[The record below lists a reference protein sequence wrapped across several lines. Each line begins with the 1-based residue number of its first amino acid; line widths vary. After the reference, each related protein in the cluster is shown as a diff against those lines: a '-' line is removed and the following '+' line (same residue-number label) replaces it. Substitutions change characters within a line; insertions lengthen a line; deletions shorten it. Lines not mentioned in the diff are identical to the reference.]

1 MLLKDFYKITSR
13 EASSDNKLHT
23 IGIVVNKNHD
33 IFKGHFPNNPIL
45 PGVCMMQIIKEISED
60 ITGIK
65 LFMNRCSNVKFKAI
79 INPDI
84 NSELTLNL
92 TILEENQCVI
102 VKNSTQFGDTI
113 ALILTAYYQKK
124 H

>member
-13 EASSDNKLHT
+13 KASPDQKSHT
-23 IGIVVNKNHD
+23 IGIVVNNNHE
-33 IFKGHFPNNPIL
+33 IFKGHFPNNPIM

-60 ITGIK
+60 IIGVK
-65 LFMNRCSNVKFKAI
+65 LFMNKCSNVKFKAI

-84 NSELTLNL
+84 NSELILNL
-92 TILEENQCVI
+92 TILEENEHII